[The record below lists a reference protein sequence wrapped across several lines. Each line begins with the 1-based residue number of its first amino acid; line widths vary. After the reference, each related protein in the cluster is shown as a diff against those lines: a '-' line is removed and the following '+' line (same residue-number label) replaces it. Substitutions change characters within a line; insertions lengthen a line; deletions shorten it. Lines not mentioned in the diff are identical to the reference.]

1 MNNMNNTNKDK
12 FESLWIDFVTLVKGK
27 LITTAKKQTLSTAL
41 ANLILSE
48 AAAAWSSDY
57 EINGR
62 WIMELEKEDM
72 SKCELIKE
80 VLTKDMKFS
89 EIIMKK
95 ELPDYYNYLVPT
107 IGAGVGYASSY
118 LLDFGKIAQI
128 VSIIAPA
135 IMLYPAVKMFRQNQ
149 IENNIA
155 QNVNSYLEQLAKYR
169 DSVLA
174 ILS

>member
-1 MNNMNNTNKDK
+1 MNNTNKDK

-89 EIIMKK
+89 EIIIKK

-107 IGAGVGYASSY
+107 IGAGVGYASSC

-128 VSIIAPA
+128 VSVIAPA

-155 QNVNSYLEQLAKYR
+155 QNVNSYLEQLVKYR

>member
-62 WIMELEKEDM
+62 WIMELEK
-72 SKCELIKE
+72 
-80 VLTKDMKFS
+80 
-89 EIIMKK
+89 
-95 ELPDYYNYLVPT
+95 
-107 IGAGVGYASSY
+107 
-118 LLDFGKIAQI
+118 KIC
-128 VSIIAPA
+128 
-135 IMLYPAVKMFRQNQ
+135 L
-149 IENNIA
+149 
-155 QNVNSYLEQLAKYR
+155 NVN
-169 DSVLA
+169 
-174 ILS
+174 